1 MKESGKHLA
10 AAKVYYDFCK
20 MMDDEEWTYEGNE
33 EKLSIVC
40 GAVGEDLPIELNIR
54 MDVDR
59 QLVLVLSRL
68 PYKVPEEKRVDVA
81 VAVSVINNVLVDGS
95 VDFNLESG
103 HVFFRITN
111 SYMDSNLSGEV
122 YGYLLY
128 CACQTIDTF
137 NDKLLMLSK
146 GIIDVEQFIK
156 LYNKE

>member
-1 MKESGKHLA
+1 MKESSKRLA

-20 MMDDEEWTYEGNE
+20 MMDDEKWKYEGNE
-33 EKLSIVC
+33 ENFSIVC
-40 GAVGEDLPIELNIR
+40 NAVGEDLPIELVIR

-68 PYKVPEEKRVDVA
+68 PYNIPEEKRVDVA
-81 VAVSVINNVLVDGS
+81 VAVSVINNTLVDGS

-103 HVFFRITN
+103 HVFFRMTN
-111 SYMDSNLSGEV
+111 SYMDSNLSSEV
-122 YGYLLY
+122 YRYLLY
-128 CACQTIDTF
+128 CACKTVDTF

>member
-1 MKESGKHLA
+1 MKEISKHLA

-20 MMDDEEWTYEGNE
+20 MMDDEKWKYERNE
-33 EKLSIVC
+33 ENFSISC

-54 MDVDR
+54 VDVER
-59 QLVLVLSRL
+59 QLVMVLSRL
-68 PYKVPEEKRVDVA
+68 PYKIPEEKRVDVA
-81 VAVSVINNVLVDGS
+81 VAVSVINNTLVDGN
-95 VDFNLESG
+95 VEFNLESG
-103 HVFFRITN
+103 HVFFRMTN
-111 SYMDSNLSGEV
+111 SYMDSNLSSEV

>member
-1 MKESGKHLA
+1 MKESSKYLA
-10 AAKVYYDFCK
+10 AAKVYHDFCK

-68 PYKVPEEKRVDVA
+68 PYNIPEEKRIDVA
-81 VAVSVINNVLVDGS
+81 VAVSVINDTLVDGN
-95 VDFNLESG
+95 VEFDLMEG
-103 HVFFRITN
+103 RVFFRMTN
-111 SYMDSNLSGEV
+111 RYMDSNLSSEV
-122 YGYLLY
+122 YKYLLY
-128 CACQTIDTF
+128 CASQTIDAF